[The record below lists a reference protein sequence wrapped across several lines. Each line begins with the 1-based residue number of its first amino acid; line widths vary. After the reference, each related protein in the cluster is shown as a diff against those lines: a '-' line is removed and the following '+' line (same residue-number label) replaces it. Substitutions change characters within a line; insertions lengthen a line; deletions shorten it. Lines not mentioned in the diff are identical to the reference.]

1 MGKLLEGLG
10 TDGQTGLSSH
20 SLGAPSQDG
29 EKSGGEGAFGVSLEE
44 RKRIYGINQMPATK
58 SKSLLQLMWL
68 ALQDK
73 VLVLLSIAAV
83 VSLALGL
90 YQDIGVHE
98 TIPCDYDPSQNCTPP
113 KVDFVEGVAI
123 IAAIL
128 IVVLVGSLND
138 WQKERQF
145 RALNDKK
152 DDRTVKV
159 IRFGKEAQINIK
171 VGVFPDFPRASG

>member
-1 MGKLLEGLG
+1 M
-10 TDGQTGLSSH
+10 
-20 SLGAPSQDG
+20 
-29 EKSGGEGAFGVSLEE
+29 
-44 RKRIYGINQMPATK
+44 
-58 SKSLLQLMWL
+58 
-68 ALQDK
+68 
-73 VLVLLSIAAV
+73 

-98 TIPCDYDPSQNCTPP
+98 TTPCPDDPTQDCTPP

-123 IAAIL
+123 IIAVV

-145 RALNDKK
+145 RALNEKK

-159 IRFGKEAQINIK
+159 IRKGQEQQINIK
-171 VGVFPDFPRASG
+171 VTNLHRLFFSLLIFNNRMS